1 MATTTAAMDTVAA
14 RTEPA
19 VRGVR
24 GGGRPTRSRTIRP
37 GPDRISVMLFGLAAF
52 LVLFALLA
60 TQLQAHTPRQPA
72 RPVLV
77 LRRIYR
83 TTIVETIPGPRS
95 GTSVSQ
101 SVSSSGTWQPVS
113 AVPTTRSSR

>member
-14 RTEPA
+14 MTEHA
-19 VRGVR
+19 VREMR
-24 GGGRPTRSRTIRP
+24 GGGRPTRRRTVRP

-52 LVLFALLA
+52 LVVFALLA
-60 TQLQAHTPRQPA
+60 TQLQAHSALQRA

-77 LRRIYR
+77 LRRIHR
-83 TTIVETIPGPRS
+83 TTIVETIPGSRL

-101 SVSSSGTWQPVS
+101 SVSSSGSSQPVS
-113 AVPTTRSSR
+113 VVPTTRSSR